1 MSILHYT
8 NHLSGLK
15 RLSGSVVA
23 GLLSSLFLYLFADE
37 TMCIMGGWL
46 VATIVFLGLIWTTIL
61 TAHPRNLSALFK
73 AQDLSRRL
81 SFLVVILAAFASLG
95 AIVVLFMS
103 ETEQKNA
110 SHSLHIALAG
120 LVVVCSWLLV
130 HNVFTLHYA
139 HLYYGKQA
147 GATDNQAFVRGLDF
161 PDDDA
166 PDYLDFAYFSF
177 IIGMTSQVSDVAVK
191 SKRMRRLAL
200 LHGVLAFFFNTSIIA
215 VSINLLLSVLQPSAT
230 HH

>member
-1 MSILHYT
+1 M
-8 NHLSGLK
+8 
-15 RLSGSVVA
+15 A
-23 GLLSSLFLYLFADE
+23 GVLTGLFLYLFADKI
-37 TMCIMGGWL
+37 TSSMAGWL
-46 VATIVFLGLIWTTIL
+46 VATIVFLGFIWTTIL
-61 TAHPRNLSALFK
+61 TAHPRHLSALFK

-103 ETEQKNA
+103 ETEQKSA
-110 SHSLHIALAG
+110 SHSIHIFLSG

-130 HNVFTLHYA
+130 HTVFTLHYA
-139 HLYYGKQA
+139 HLYYGRQA
-147 GATDNQAFVRGLDF
+147 GAMDNQAFVRGLDF
-161 PDDDA
+161 PGDDA

-191 SKRMRRLAL
+191 SKKMRRLAL

-215 VSINLLLSVLQPSAT
+215 VSINLLLSVLQPSTT
-230 HH
+230 H